1 MKKEYLTALSLLGLQ
16 ILISAVYV
24 YLFMQLLKLQTI
36 NWIYGVAIFI
46 FLLIIITTIN
56 NKWPN
61 KISAFALNLITAP
74 MAVIYTILTFILP
87 IITLAVHVMIYFI
100 IVILIPLIIYRFN
113 LKMQIFNIE
122 TATYLFITISF
133 SAISAVVFYKY
144 ILNLLLLI
152 SPIRLKTSQKL
163 KRFRMKELTEYVLT
177 PQHIRFMIYM
187 AYLLY
192 IIPFSYNT
200 LQHKSIFATSEI
212 DFAIMQSFL
221 VFLAFD
227 SLRVNI
233 KSVNLSA
240 KVLLWR
246 TLQGFINENENNKKD
261 DSQ

>member
-1 MKKEYLTALSLLGLQ
+1 
-16 ILISAVYV
+16 
-24 YLFMQLLKLQTI
+24 
-36 NWIYGVAIFI
+36 
-46 FLLIIITTIN
+46 
-56 NKWPN
+56 
-61 KISAFALNLITAP
+61 
-74 MAVIYTILTFILP
+74 
-87 IITLAVHVMIYFI
+87 
-100 IVILIPLIIYRFN
+100 
-113 LKMQIFNIE
+113 
-122 TATYLFITISF
+122 
-133 SAISAVVFYKY
+133 
-144 ILNLLLLI
+144 
-152 SPIRLKTSQKL
+152 
-163 KRFRMKELTEYVLT
+163 MKELTEYVLT

-192 IIPFSYNT
+192 LIPFSYNT